1 MNIQAQKKLSLI
13 IILGILAGS
22 IFTRETT
29 KDKLY
34 LAGIIIAT
42 FLILIIGRKI
52 LFTRNP
58 FSIVLL
64 YTLSIFVL
72 TTIDIMFC
80 KSMETKTDQNIGIA
94 VFISI
99 FIIGSIIL
107 DFLNPRNVIRPRVD
121 SMIDLHNM

>member
-34 LAGIIIAT
+34 LACIIIAT

-64 YTLSIFVL
+64 YSLSIFVL